1 MSENRQAPLEVQT
14 NEREGQEPNQLPGEE
29 ELEYL
34 EIGPIPDPGES
45 AVTEQDSGQVEY
57 VEIGP
62 LLRELRG
69 EQSLRQIE
77 EETGIAYSYLSVIE
91 RGNKRPGPKV
101 LSRLAAYH
109 DVPLDELLGLAGYP
123 QQPSEDR
130 MPTIADIQ
138 RSFRFVVD
146 DPELEEFQKP
156 SEAAP
161 IDLKRFVVQLYEHYT
176 GKRLLSRRRTA

>member
-1 MSENRQAPLEVQT
+1 MSANRQAALQSET
-14 NEREGQEPNQLPGEE
+14 SERDVPKPKE
-29 ELEYL
+29 ELEYV
-34 EIGPIPDPGES
+34 EIGPIPDLREGTEPG
-45 AVTEQDSGQVEY
+45 QDSEELEC

-62 LLRELRG
+62 LLRDLRG
-69 EQSLRQIE
+69 ELSLRQLE

-109 DVPLDELLGLAGYP
+109 DVPLDELLGAAGYP
-123 QQPSEDR
+123 QQPNEGGK
-130 MPTIADIQ
+130 PTIADIQ
-138 RSFRFVVD
+138 RSFRFLVE

-161 IDLKRFVVQLYEHYT
+161 IDLKRFAIQLYEHYT
-176 GKRLLSRRRTA
+176 GKRLLNRRPTA

>member
-1 MSENRQAPLEVQT
+1 MSANRQAALQSET
-14 NEREGQEPNQLPGEE
+14 GERDVPKPKE
-29 ELEYL
+29 ELEYV
-34 EIGPIPDPGES
+34 EIGPIPDLREGTEPG
-45 AVTEQDSGQVEY
+45 QDSEELEC

-62 LLRELRG
+62 LLRDLRG
-69 EQSLRQIE
+69 ELSLRQLE

-109 DVPLDELLGLAGYP
+109 DVPLDELLGAAGYP
-123 QQPSEDR
+123 QQPNEDGK
-130 MPTIADIQ
+130 PTIADIQ
-138 RSFRFVVD
+138 RSFRFLVE

-161 IDLKRFVVQLYEHYT
+161 IDLKRFAIQIYEHYT
-176 GKRLLSRRRTA
+176 GKRLLNRRPTA

>member
-1 MSENRQAPLEVQT
+1 MSEDRQAPLEAQN
-14 NEREGQEPNQLPGEE
+14 NEDE

-45 AVTEQDSGQVEY
+45 AVPGQVEY

-69 EQSLRQIE
+69 EQSLRQLE

-91 RGNKRPGPKV
+91 RGNKRPGPRV

-109 DVPLDELLGLAGYP
+109 DIPMEELLDAAGYP
-123 QQPSEDR
+123 QRASGEGK
-130 MPTIADIQ
+130 PTIADIQ

-146 DPELEEFQKP
+146 DPELEKVQKP

-176 GKRLLSRRRTA
+176 GKRLLDRRPTA